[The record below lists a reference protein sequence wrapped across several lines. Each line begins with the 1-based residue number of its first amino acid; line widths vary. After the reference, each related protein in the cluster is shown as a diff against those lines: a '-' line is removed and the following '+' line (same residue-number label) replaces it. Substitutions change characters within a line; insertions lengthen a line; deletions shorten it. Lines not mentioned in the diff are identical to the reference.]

1 MLSPFVVL
9 MAAIGIE
16 VGATTVLPRTRGFHD
31 VPWSIAVLGG
41 YALSIWLLAVVVRHM
56 SVSVAYAVWSGLG
69 TAAIAAV
76 EALYEEWGADDVETL
91 SRLGLLVEIDPDAWR
106 RTAPPPAPD
115 DVAAL
120 RTLLDRAY
128 GVPKLGFRPMD
139 LRPDIDE
146 VVAELQRGL

>member
-31 VPWSIAVLGG
+31 IPWSIVVLGG
-41 YALSIWLLAVVVRHM
+41 YALSIWLLAVVVRQM

-76 EALYEEWGADDVETL
+76 GFFALGEKLDAVKLTA
-91 SRLGLLVEIDPDAWR
+91 LGLIII
-106 RTAPPPAPD
+106 
-115 DVAAL
+115 
-120 RTLLDRAY
+120 
-128 GVPKLGFRPMD
+128 GV
-139 LRPDIDE
+139 
-146 VVAELQRGL
+146 VVLNLHQTSPR